1 MKIFYWSPFL
11 SNIATVDAVLNSI
24 NSLLKFDKKKQ
35 FDPYIVDAVGEWEQK
50 KTKTE
55 KIKIKKLY
63 SKEIYSLLPKGGFLK
78 SRLSQIIIFFVSFV
92 RLKSLISKETPD
104 YFIAHLIVSLP
115 LLLFSIFNFNTRLI
129 IRISGTPKLNIIRKF
144 FWKILSKKIYKI
156 TCPTISSYKN
166 LKNLNIFPESKLK
179 ILYDPIISTKIIHKK
194 KYEKLNTVIEKDEFI
209 LSIGRLTKQKNFQL
223 LIKAFFNISKKIPK
237 IKLIILGEGEERG
250 NLEKIIKDLNLEDKV
265 FLLGYKSNVFN
276 YLYKAKC
283 FISSSF
289 YEDPG
294 FVLIEAGF
302 LNKVVFAADS
312 KTGPTEILDRS
323 NRGFLFKNNSYE
335 DLSDKFFDYI
345 NINRLELNKKVI
357 NLKKYS
363 KLFTYFSHFKNL
375 KKILLD

>member
-166 LKNLNIFPESKLK
+166 LKNLNIFNESKLK
-179 ILYDPIISTKIIHKK
+179 I
-194 KYEKLNTVIEKDEFI
+194 
-209 LSIGRLTKQKNFQL
+209 
-223 LIKAFFNISKKIPK
+223 
-237 IKLIILGEGEERG
+237 
-250 NLEKIIKDLNLEDKV
+250 
-265 FLLGYKSNVFN
+265 
-276 YLYKAKC
+276 
-283 FISSSF
+283 
-289 YEDPG
+289 
-294 FVLIEAGF
+294 
-302 LNKVVFAADS
+302 
-312 KTGPTEILDRS
+312 
-323 NRGFLFKNNSYE
+323 
-335 DLSDKFFDYI
+335 
-345 NINRLELNKKVI
+345 
-357 NLKKYS
+357 
-363 KLFTYFSHFKNL
+363 
-375 KKILLD
+375 

>member
-144 FWKILSKKIYKI
+144 FWKMFSKKIYKI

-250 NLEKIIKDLNLEDKV
+250 NLEKIIKDLNLENKV
-265 FLLGYKSNVFN
+265 FLLGHKSNVFN

-312 KTGPTEILDRS
+312 KTGPTEILDKS

-345 NINRLELNKKVI
+345 NFNRLELNKKVI